1 MQELKIV
8 PELIDVKSGL
18 SHCELSEIKCLFQ
31 LIIHS
36 DHD

>member
-1 MQELKIV
+1 MQELQIV

-18 SHCELSEIKCLFQ
+18 SHCELSEIKGLLQ

-36 DHD
+36 DND